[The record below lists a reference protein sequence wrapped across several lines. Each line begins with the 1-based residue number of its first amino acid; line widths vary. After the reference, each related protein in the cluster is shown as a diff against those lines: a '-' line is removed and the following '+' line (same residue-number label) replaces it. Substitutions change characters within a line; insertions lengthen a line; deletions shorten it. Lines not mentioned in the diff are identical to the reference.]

1 MASQELTEAFI
12 YDGARSAFGRHG
24 GALAPVRPDDLL
36 AHIIK
41 SVVERNAFE
50 AGAYEDVIMG
60 NTNQA
65 GEDCRNVAR
74 FATLR
79 AGLPVEVAGL
89 TVNRLC
95 ASGLAATLAAA
106 NGVKV
111 GEGELFLAG
120 GVESMSRAPLVL
132 SKAQSPYD
140 RGQTLADSTLGARFT
155 NPEFARVYGNDSMP
169 ETADNIA
176 SDLGI
181 SREDSDV
188 FAAASQAK
196 YEAARADG
204 FFADEIIAIDV
215 PQGRKKPPVTVDAD
229 EHPRPG
235 SDLQTLAGL
244 RSLFEGGVV
253 TAGNASGINDGAA
266 ALIVGNRAVGE
277 KYGVKPRA
285 RIIAGAAAGVEPRV
299 MGLGP
304 VFAIRKALARAGLTL
319 GDMDIIEINEAF
331 ATQVLGCLQMLE
343 IDFQDSR
350 VNPNG
355 GAIAVGHPLGA
366 SGARIALT
374 TLRQLERS
382 GGRYAVVSLCI
393 GIGQGLA
400 MVMERLDQA

>member
-12 YDGARSAFGRHG
+12 YDGGRSAFGRHG
-24 GALAPVRPDDLL
+24 GSLATIRPDDLL
-36 AHIIK
+36 ADIIK
-41 SVVERNAFE
+41 SVVARNAFPAE
-50 AGAYEDVIMG
+50 AYEDVIMG

-74 FATLR
+74 FAALR

-111 GEGELFLAG
+111 GEGDLFIAG

-155 NPEFARVYGNDSMP
+155 NPEFARAFGNDSMP
-169 ETADNIA
+169 QTADNIA
-176 SDLGI
+176 KDLDI
-181 SREDSDV
+181 SRKDSDV

-204 FFADEIIAIDV
+204 FFKDEIISVEA
-215 PQGRKKPPVTVDAD
+215 PQGRKKPPLLVDAD
-229 EHPRPG
+229 EHPRPS
-235 SDLQTLAGL
+235 SDLDTLSGL
-244 RSLFEGGVV
+244 RNLFEGGVV

-266 ALIVGNRAVGE
+266 ALVIGNREIGE
-277 KYGVKPRA
+277 KYGLKPRA

-304 VFAIRKALARAGLTL
+304 VFAIQKALARAGLTL
-319 GDMDIIEINEAF
+319 ADMDVIEINEAF
-331 ATQVLGCLQMLE
+331 ATQVLGCLKMLE

-366 SGARIALT
+366 SGARIALST
-374 TLRQLERS
+374 MRQLERT
-382 GGRYAVVSLCI
+382 GARYAAVSLCI

-400 MVMERLDQA
+400 AIIERVD

>member
-50 AGAYEDVIMG
+50 ATAYEDVIMG

-74 FATLR
+74 FAALR
-79 AGLPVEVAGL
+79 AGMPVEVAGL